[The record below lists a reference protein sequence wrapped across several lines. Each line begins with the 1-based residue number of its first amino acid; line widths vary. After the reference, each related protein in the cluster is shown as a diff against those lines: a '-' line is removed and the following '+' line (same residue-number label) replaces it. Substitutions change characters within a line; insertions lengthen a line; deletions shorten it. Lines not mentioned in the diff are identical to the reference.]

1 MQMDAQ
7 ICKALNVQSVFA
19 TTHYLRQNCF
29 FLQLIHRLFLPENQK
44 ILLG

>member
-1 MQMDAQ
+1 MGAQ

-29 FLQLIHRLFLPENQK
+29 FYNLFTDLLGPENGQ
-44 ILLG
+44 ILLR